1 MATINVLDSTGST
14 VTLEKPL
21 APGTAADSAS
31 RPVAFSTEGK
41 AQLGSVTET
50 APGTDTAS
58 SGLNGR
64 LQRIAQRL
72 TSLIALLPASV
83 GSKADAASLA
93 VTQSTED
100 KVVFAA
106 TNTKLDTANTQVG
119 IVTETA
125 PGTDTAS
132 SGLNGR
138 LQRIAQRI
146 TSLIALLPASLGAKA
161 VSASLAVTTKS
172 GGTEYETV
180 AASASDQT
188 LGATGATGDYL
199 ERLICVVATA
209 ATSQVQIKDGA
220 GSAITVLPDN
230 VGAGIG
236 TYTVELGL
244 TSLAGAW
251 KVTTGAGVS
260 VIAAGDFT

>member
-1 MATINVLDSTGST
+1 M
-14 VTLEKPL
+14 
-21 APGTAADSAS
+21 TA
-31 RPVAFSTEGK
+31 
-41 AQLGSVTET
+41 
-50 APGTDTAS
+50 
-58 SGLNGR
+58 
-64 LQRIAQRL
+64 
-72 TSLIALLPASV
+72 
-83 GSKADAASLA
+83 
-93 VTQSTED
+93 
-100 KVVFAA
+100 
-106 TNTKLDTANTQVG
+106 
-119 IVTETA
+119 
-125 PGTDTAS
+125 
-132 SGLNGR
+132 
-138 LQRIAQRI
+138 
-146 TSLIALLPASLGAKA
+146 
-161 VSASLAVTTKS
+161 KS

-180 AASASDQT
+180 AASQSDQS

-199 ERLICVVATA
+199 ERLICVVSTA